1 MHTVAV
7 ADDPLVAHLL
17 QLLPPLELL
26 RIIEMPE
33 AERLSSLSE
42 NTLLREHRDKVIA
55 LSKWRNGMRVG
66 HALMLAMSA
75 T

>member
-1 MHTVAV
+1 MHTVAAV
-7 ADDPLVAHLL
+7 DDPLIGHLL
-17 QLLPPLELL
+17 QLLSPLELL
-26 RIIEMPE
+26 RIVEMPE

-42 NTLLREHRDKVIA
+42 DTLLREHRDKVIP
-55 LSKWRNGMRVG
+55 LSKRRNGMRVG